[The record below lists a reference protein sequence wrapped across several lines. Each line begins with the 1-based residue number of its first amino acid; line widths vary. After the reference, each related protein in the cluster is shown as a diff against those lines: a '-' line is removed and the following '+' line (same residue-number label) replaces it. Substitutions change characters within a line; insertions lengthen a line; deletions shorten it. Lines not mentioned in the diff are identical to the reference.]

1 MKEPKLDMKN
11 TLDPGL
17 RRDDSSSALSQ
28 DTVNPAP
35 LSSDHRT
42 NSGGPSTA
50 HSDNVIPAQA
60 GIQQLAGS
68 PSFDVIRSN
77 RFSVLLPL
85 ITAVIMLYAISIPW
99 WGESSWM
106 REVVEISCYFIFA
119 MMWNLLAGYGGMVSI
134 GQQAFLGFGGY
145 IMLILGNEAG
155 MNPFVAIPIA
165 ALATVAIAYPVSF
178 IAFRLQGGY
187 FAIGTWVIAEV
198 FRLSFAN
205 LHWVGGGSGTS
216 LIALREI
223 EKSVRESTTY
233 FIAVSS
239 VVAVTF
245 GVYAFLRSKRGWA
258 LLAIRDNEVAASS
271 QGIDVSRM
279 KLAVYL
285 IAAGGAGL
293 AGALYFVSNLRISP
307 DAAFSVNWTAFAI
320 FMVVIGGIGRIEGP
334 IIGALLF
341 WFLNKFF
348 SDYGS
353 WYLVGLGL
361 IAIVVTVFFRDG
373 IWGAL
378 QRRYGWSLFP
388 THRYLKLTA

>member
-1 MKEPKLDMKN
+1 MN
-11 TLDPGL
+11 STV
-17 RRDDSSSALSQ
+17 SSAGM
-28 DTVNPAP
+28 PAYE
-35 LSSDHRT
+35 
-42 NSGGPSTA
+42 
-50 HSDNVIPAQA
+50 
-60 GIQQLAGS
+60 
-68 PSFDVIRSN
+68 VIRSN
-77 RFSVLLPL
+77 RFSKVLPL
-85 ITAVIMLYAISIPW
+85 TAGFLILVFSSLPF

-106 REVVEISCYFIFA
+106 REVVEISCYFLFA

-134 GQQAFLGFGGY
+134 GQQAFFGFGGY

-165 ALATVAIAYPVSF
+165 AAATALIAYPVSF
-178 IAFRLQGGY
+178 LAFRLQGGY

-205 LHWVGGGSGTS
+205 MHWVGGGSGTS
-216 LIALREI
+216 LIALRDI
-223 EKSVRESTTY
+223 EKAVRESTTY
-233 FIAVSS
+233 WIALAC
-239 VVAVTF
+239 VVGVIA
-245 GVYAFLRSKRGWA
+245 GVYLFLRSKRGLA
-258 LLAIRDNEVAASS
+258 LLAIRDNEMAAAS
-271 QGIDVSRM
+271 QGIDVRRM

-285 IAAGGAGL
+285 IAAAGAGL

-307 DAAFSVNWTAFAI
+307 DAAFSVNWSAFAI

-334 IIGALLF
+334 IVGALLF

-361 IAIVVTVFFRDG
+361 IAILVTLFFRDG

-378 QRRYGWSLFP
+378 HRRYGWSLFP
-388 THRYLKLTA
+388 THRLLKVRN